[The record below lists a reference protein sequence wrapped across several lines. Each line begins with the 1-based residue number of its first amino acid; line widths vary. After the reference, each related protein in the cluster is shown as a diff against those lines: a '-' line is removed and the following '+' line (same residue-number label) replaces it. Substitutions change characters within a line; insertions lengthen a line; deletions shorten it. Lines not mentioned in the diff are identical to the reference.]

1 MFLLPL
7 VYAMALTDQ
16 QVVQTALNL
25 HAQGLTEMDIAKQLL
40 KSGATVEQLQRL
52 NQQMGAM
59 QQQNNGLTNLSQQA
73 QTLRQN
79 NGEMLSAGEQSPD
92 GTQPMFNAQLL
103 SLEAQKSRVFGQ
115 DIFRTPDAQF
125 QPNMNQATISL
136 TISPNSL

>member
-52 NQQMGAM
+52 SQQMGAM
-59 QQQNNGLTNLSQQA
+59 QQSNNGLNNLSQQTL
-73 QTLRQN
+73 TLR
-79 NGEMLSAGEQSPD
+79 
-92 GTQPMFNAQLL
+92 
-103 SLEAQKSRVFGQ
+103 
-115 DIFRTPDAQF
+115 
-125 QPNMNQATISL
+125 
-136 TISPNSL
+136 